1 MKPRLPA
8 SVSALMAGECI
19 GICKAIS
26 GLLPESQTF
35 NGFGR
40 SCTSFQFQRFKSS
53 KGLLFDVHN
62 DDNDFSDLGPPVERA
77 FGQLKLVTEKRDP
90 FLKLDNGRKV
100 APRNSHRKSMQQV
113 MGKIS
118 TLDEPHQS
126 EFGSDDASGS
136 AYTTSD
142 TASMDGRRSI
152 SVRNVPSKVG
162 LSQLVEAV
170 SVFGELCAASVRHLP
185 GLLSCWDLQ
194 FEPSRISMVV
204 TIRIE
209 GISKDAS
216 FCKINLICKQVGMI
230 EGLAWVSKD
239 SIDALFA
246 VENDT
251 ELELILKKLN
261 GTIVGG
267 RSLSASLLHRS
278 SSSPSISENED
289 ARCKTALQI
298 SNYLTELKMQ
308 PRGKKVDWK
317 ELHVHMADLQML
329 HEGIMHLED
338 LPSIVDTSDN

>member
-1 MKPRLPA
+1 M
-8 SVSALMAGECI
+8 
-19 GICKAIS
+19 
-26 GLLPESQTF
+26 
-35 NGFGR
+35 
-40 SCTSFQFQRFKSS
+40 
-53 KGLLFDVHN
+53 HN

-194 FEPSRISMVV
+194 FESLESCNRAVRAGVLTIGSSRFPIQPSRISMVV